1 MTVQRAYS
9 LITIDKGVSTKQYD
23 DEEEMTIEGWA
34 TTPTPDRMQDVVDP
48 MGAQFALPLTGL
60 LFHDHNTPVAKVV
73 DAKPSKKGIWFKM
86 VLPKAGILPEID
98 RARKLV
104 QTGIIRAVSIGFRA
118 IETSFNHDTGGINFL
133 RWEWLELSLVSVPA
147 NAEATIA
154 SVKHIVTSAMR
165 SQGAPARKDSFR
177 TVRLAPTSGASDP
190 TPQSHLLKGNDM
202 KTIAEQIAAFE
213 KRRKELQDT
222 MVSMVQKTVDEGRTF
237 EETERQTHEDAAAEI
252 KSIDEHLKIL
262 RETEALMVRSA
273 TPVTSA
279 AAEDPAGGVQVRE
292 RASIQVMRNV
302 PKGTAFTRYVMAL
315 VRSKG
320 NIGEAMMFA
329 QAQTQAKRW
338 DDTPE
343 VARVLKA
350 AVDAGSTTDADWASK
365 LVDYTTLAS
374 EFVELLR
381 PMTILGRFGS
391 GNIPS
396 LRRVPFNVRMATQTG
411 GGTYGWVGEGA
422 AKPVGELVIGEI
434 LLRWAKASGIIVVSD
449 ELMRMSNPSVEAV
462 VRNDMLRGM
471 AAFSDTQF
479 VDPAVAEVNN
489 VSPASIFNGATPVP
503 ASGTTAE
510 NLRRDLADLWDKF
523 FTANI
528 APTTGVFI
536 MSNRQ
541 AMRISLMRNALGQ
554 KDFPDMTPMGGVLEG
569 FPVIASESIEDT
581 SSGGIIGF
589 VNADDIFYSDDGPV
603 TIDASREASLQMNT
617 TPDNPTTAST
627 VLVSLWQRNLVAL
640 RAERYM
646 NWKKRRSAAAQYISG
661 TNYGATQS

>member
-9 LITIDKGVSTKQYD
+9 LIEFGAVSTTAKEWNED
-23 DEEEMTIEGWA
+23 EEMTLEGWA

-48 MGAQFALPLTGL
+48 MGAQFSLPLTGL

-86 VLPKAGILPEID
+86 VLPKGGVLPEID
-98 RARKLV
+98 KARKLV

-118 IETSFNHDTGGINFL
+118 IETSFNRETGGINFL
-133 RWEWLELSLVSVPA
+133 KWEWLELSLVSVPA

-154 SVKHIVTSAMR
+154 SVKHIVNGSLK
-165 SQGAPARKDSFR
+165 SQGASAHKGQHRV
-177 TVRLAPTSGASDP
+177 VRLTSLGASSKP
-190 TPQSHLLKGNDM
+190 PQSTLLKGNDM

-222 MVSMVQKTVDEGRTF
+222 MVALVQKTVDEGRTF
-237 EETERQTHEDAAAEI
+237 DETEKQTHEDAAAEI
-252 KSIDEHLKIL
+252 KSIDDHLKVL
-262 RETEALMVRSA
+262 RDTEAVLLRSA
-273 TPVTSA
+273 TPVTPA
-279 AAEDPAGGVQVRE
+279 ASETAQGGVQIRE
-292 RASIQVMRNV
+292 RAIVQVSRNV

-320 NIGEAMMFA
+320 NVAEAMMFA
-329 QAQTQAKRW
+329 NAQTQAKRW

-343 VARVLKA
+343 VERVLKA
-350 AVDAGSTTDADWASK
+350 AVDAGTTTDADWASK
-365 LVDYTTLAS
+365 LVDYNSLAS

-381 PMTILGRFGS
+381 PMTILGRFGT

-396 LRRVPFNVRMATQTG
+396 LRRVPFNVRMATQTS
-411 GGTYGWVGEGA
+411 GGTYGWVGEGS
-422 AKPVGELVIGEI
+422 AKPVGELAIGEI
-434 LLRWAKASGIIVVSD
+434 LLRWAKASGIIVVTD

-471 AAFSDTQF
+471 ANFSDIQF
-479 VDPAVAEVNN
+479 TDPDVAEVSNT
-489 VSPASIFNGATPVP
+489 SPASIFNGATPVP

-510 NLRRDLADLWDKF
+510 NLRADLADLWDKF

-569 FPVIASESIEDT
+569 FPVIASESVQDT
-581 SSGGIIGF
+581 STGGMVGF

-617 TPDNPTTAST
+617 TPDNPTTEST

-646 NWKKRRSAAAQYISG
+646 NWKKRRSAAAQYISNA
-661 TNYGATQS
+661 NYGSTMS